1 MPDPR
6 EPYGQIVN
14 ETRIAFAA
22 EQEDDRGARWFIRP
36 WEERAPGQRELDMRI
51 GSAVAVRAVADADIR
66 LEQLDAE
73 NIRLHKELL
82 HLRARC
88 DERDRLISALIAEHP
103 VELGRFSRMLSDA
116 ALGQERG
123 EEKGADRP

>member
-6 EPYGQIVN
+6 EPLGRIVHDQ
-14 ETRIAFAA
+14 RVARSA
-22 EQEDDRGARWFIRP
+22 ELRQPFYLSTWEDRD
-36 WEERAPGQRELDMRI
+36 EGQRELDMRI
-51 GSAVAVRAVADADIR
+51 GAAVAVRAVADANIR

-116 ALGQERG
+116 ALGQERS
-123 EEKGADRP
+123 EEKGHDHD

>member
-1 MPDPR
+1 MTDPR
-6 EPYGQIVN
+6 EPLGRIVHDQ
-14 ETRIAFAA
+14 RVARSA
-22 EQEDDRGARWFIRP
+22 ELRQPFYLSTWEDRD
-36 WEERAPGQRELDMRI
+36 EGQRELDMRI
-51 GSAVAVRAVADADIR
+51 GAAVAVRAVADADIR

>member
-1 MPDPR
+1 MAVTDPR
-6 EPYGQIVN
+6 EPYGQIFHEQGRLTVN
-14 ETRIAFAA
+14 A
-22 EQEDDRGARWFIRP
+22 EREKPFRVLP
-36 WEERAPGQRELDMRI
+36 WEGRTAEEKELDMR
-51 GSAVAVRAVADADIR
+51 GASAVAVRAVADADIR

-123 EEKGADRP
+123 EEKGTDRP

>member
-1 MPDPR
+1 MSGDPR
-6 EPYGQIVN
+6 EPYGRIVH
-14 ETRIAFAA
+14 EQRRAWAA
-22 EQEDDRGARWFIRP
+22 GQPGKFYAVVWEDRD
-36 WEERAPGQRELDMRI
+36 EGQQELDMRI
-51 GSAVAVRAVADADIR
+51 GAAVAVRAVADANIR

-123 EEKGADRP
+123 EEKGHDHD